1 MTTDRLYYSDAYRAT
16 FDARVVA
23 CEPQPAAG
31 EIPATYLVELD
42 ATAFYPTSGGQPYD
56 TGTLGDAHVLDV
68 QDDADGRV
76 VHVVDAPLVPGAP
89 VRGAI
94 DWPRRFEHMQQ
105 HTGQHVLSAAFD
117 RVCANRTESF
127 HLGSESCSIDLAR
140 EVSARDVAAVVDEA
154 NRIVWQ
160 DRPVSIRFVSAEE
173 AAALPLRKEP
183 ARGGMLRL
191 VEVDDFDL
199 SACGGTHVARTG
211 GIGIIVVSG
220 WEKFRGGSR
229 VQFLCGVRVQRR
241 FDLWRDALAATMK
254 HLSVAPEELASGVER
269 LQGEGKV
276 LQRAL
281 RVANEKLA
289 VYEARALVARGTR
302 MGHRL
307 VIAEAL
313 PDLDAAGLK
322 AMAAAAAAEPGS
334 AVALFTATSPALV
347 VVASHPAAGLDAG
360 ATLKALVAQFGGKGG
375 GKADLAQGGGLN
387 ASSDALV
394 AAARELL
401 GR

>member
-1 MTTDRLYYSDAYRAT
+1 MKTDRLYYSDAYRAT

-23 CEPQPAAG
+23 CEARRATG
-31 EIPATYLVELD
+31 ETPATYLVELD

-56 TGTLGDAHVLDV
+56 TGTLGDARVLDV
-68 QDDADGRV
+68 LDDADGSV
-76 VHVVDAPLVPGAP
+76 VHVVDAPLVPGAS

-117 RVCANRTESF
+117 HVCANRTESF

-154 NRIVWQ
+154 NRIVWEN
-160 DRPVSIRFVSAEE
+160 RPVSIRFVSAEE

-191 VEVDDFDL
+191 VEVDDCDL

-211 GIGIIVVSG
+211 AIGIIVVSG

-229 VQFLCGVRVQRR
+229 VQFLCGVRARRR
-241 FDLWRDALAATMK
+241 FDLWRDALAATNK
-254 HLSVAPEELASGVER
+254 HLSVAPEELASAVER
-269 LQGEGKV
+269 LQNESKSV
-276 LQRAL
+276 QRAL

-289 VYEARALVARGTR
+289 AYEARALVARGTR

-322 AMAAAAAAEPGS
+322 AMAAAAAAEPGA

-360 ATLKALVAQFGGKGG
+360 VTLKALVAQFGGKGG
-375 GKADLAQGGGLN
+375 GKADLAQGGGLS
-387 ASSDALV
+387 ASPDALV
-394 AAARELL
+394 TAARELL
-401 GR
+401 AR